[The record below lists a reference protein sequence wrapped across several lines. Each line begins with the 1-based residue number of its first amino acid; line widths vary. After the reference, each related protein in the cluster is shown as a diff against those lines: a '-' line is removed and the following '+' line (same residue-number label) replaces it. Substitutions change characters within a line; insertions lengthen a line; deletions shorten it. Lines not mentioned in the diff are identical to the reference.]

1 MKTISHLINGEQVS
15 NDRQGDVYNPAIGKV
30 QAKICLAD
38 KEQVD
43 MAAKSGHEAF
53 LSWQEVTPINRARI
67 MCRFKTAIEEKKNDL
82 AALITQEHG
91 KTLADAQGSVMRG
104 LEVVEFACGIPHLL
118 KGEYSANVGRG
129 VDAYSLRQPLGVC
142 VGITPFNFP
151 AMVPLWMFPLALA
164 CGNSFILKIS
174 EKVPSSANFLGEL
187 ALEAG
192 FPLGVLNVLHGD
204 RETVSHLLHHPLV
217 KAVSFVGSTQIAQS
231 IYETSAKNG
240 KRVQA
245 LGGAKNHLVVMPDA
259 DINQAV
265 SHISSAAYGS
275 AGERC
280 MAVSV
285 VMCIGDDVA
294 DAVSAG
300 LQNKINELSI
310 GAGDQENVDMGPLI
324 TAEHLA
330 KVKEYVEIGVKEGA
344 ELIVD
349 GRDFKKT
356 LSLSGFFLGPCL
368 FDRVLPE
375 MRIYQEEIFGPVLG
389 IVRLPELNR
398 AIELINAHPFGNG
411 VSIFTNHG
419 AIARKFVDKI
429 QVGMVGVNVPIPVPV
444 AYYSFGGWKQSLFGD
459 THMHGMEGIRF
470 YTKGKVVTQRWQELP
485 DEKVLYRMPTL
496 S

>member
-1 MKTISHLINGEQVS
+1 MKTISHLINGEHVS
-15 NDRQGDVYNPAIGKV
+15 NDRQGEVYNPAIGKA

-259 DINQAV
+259 DIDQAV
-265 SHISSAAYGS
+265 SHISGAAYGS